1 MYSGREIGKK
11 YKLKI
16 PQQKTDTEEIFH
28 VNFIICSFL
37 VIRQLWLG
45 DLTALLGINNE
56 NNFGKGKF

>member
-28 VNFIICSFL
+28 ANFIICSFL
-37 VIRQLWLG
+37 VIR
-45 DLTALLGINNE
+45 
-56 NNFGKGKF
+56 